1 MASQYLYQRQIVH
14 YGLNKERT
22 IKANSLAELESK
34 VQMQKAQW
42 DEQYERKLETERKK
56 EERLQKVKDTE
67 KAIALAKRQTEEAEQ
82 LQKDLDDLLIN
93 SIDTPIFDFRKMK
106 DFSKYSV
113 PCPKQPEYEQP
124 LREPNENDLEFNPK
138 PNLFV
143 KLSKKKLESFNI
155 ENKRKFDEKHL
166 QWAAAEKERE
176 EHNQQLSHSYKKKI
190 EEWEAAKQAFQKEQ
204 NQKNEGV
211 DQFKENVLAGDQDAV
226 AEYIVLTLNK
236 YDNPLEYAMD
246 YQAEYSRESK
256 MAIVDV
262 ALPTTEDIPKL
273 KSVSYV
279 KSKEEFKETY
289 YSEAQIKKK
298 YDGVIYQIVLQ
309 IMNSVFKIGE
319 EYNLI
324 ESVVIN
330 GKINT
335 IDKSTGREINPCILS
350 VSTTISDFR
359 ELNLRAIDPKAW
371 FKSSKGVSAAS
382 LATVTPVAP
391 IVTMN
396 KEDSRFIEGYDVAD
410 TLDSSV
416 NLAAMDWQ
424 DFENLIR
431 EVFAQEFN
439 NNGGEV
445 KITQASRDGGV
456 DAVAFDPDPIRGGKI
471 VIQAKRYTNVVGVSA
486 VRDLYGTV
494 MNEGAMKGILVTTSN
509 YGNDAYE
516 FAKGKPLQLL
526 NGANLLSLL
535 EKHGHK
541 ARINLKE
548 AKEILQG

>member
-42 DEQYERKLETERKK
+42 DEQYERKLEAERKK
-56 EERLQKVKDTE
+56 EERLQKVRDIE

-82 LQKDLDDLLIN
+82 LQRALDDLLIN
-93 SIDTPIFDFRKMK
+93 SIDIPIFDFREMK

-113 PCPKQPEYEQP
+113 PCPKQPEYAQP

-138 PNLFV
+138 PSLFV

-166 QWAAAEKERE
+166 QWVAAEKERE
-176 EHNQQLSHSYKKKI
+176 EHNQQLSHKYKKKV
-190 EEWEAAKQAFQKEQ
+190 EKWKAAKQAFQKEQ

-246 YQAEYSRESK
+246 YQAEYNRESK

-289 YSEAQIKKK
+289 YTEAQIKKK

-350 VSTTISDFR
+350 VSTSISDFR

-396 KEDSRFIEGYDVAD
+396 REDSRFIEGYDVAD
-410 TLDSSV
+410 TLDPSV

>member
-42 DEQYERKLETERKK
+42 DEQYERKLEAERKK
-56 EERLQKVKDTE
+56 EERLQKVRDIE

-82 LQKDLDDLLIN
+82 LQKDLDDLLTN
-93 SIDTPIFDFRKMK
+93 SIDTPIFDFREMK

-113 PCPKQPEYEQP
+113 PCPKQPEYAQP

-166 QWAAAEKERE
+166 QWVAAEKERE
-176 EHNQQLSHSYKKKI
+176 EHNQQLSHKYKKKV
-190 EEWEAAKQAFQKEQ
+190 EKWEAAKQAFQKEQ

-211 DQFKENVLAGDQDAV
+211 DKFKENVLAGDQDAV

-319 EYNLI
+319 EYNII

-350 VSTTISDFR
+350 VSTSISDFR